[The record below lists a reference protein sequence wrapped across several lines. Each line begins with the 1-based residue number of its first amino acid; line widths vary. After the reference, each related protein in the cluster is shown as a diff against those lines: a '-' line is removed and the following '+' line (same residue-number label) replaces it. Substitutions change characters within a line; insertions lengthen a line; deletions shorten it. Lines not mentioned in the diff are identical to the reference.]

1 MKAVI
6 LAAGLGTRLDP
17 LTKEVPKGL
26 LKVAGREILYRTMKA
41 LEELGIE
48 EFIVITNPKYKSKFE
63 EFLNRDGF
71 KHKII
76 LNKSPEKGN
85 GYSLY
90 LAKNYISDKFVL
102 VMGDH
107 IYEKAFF
114 ERALKCEG
122 LIIDKIGAFID
133 RKEATKVLY
142 ENKRIKDIG
151 KHLERW
157 NGFDT
162 GFFVL
167 TPEIFNYAEEII
179 KEKAKAELSEIV
191 KRARLKVSEVSGCF
205 WMDIDTPSELKR
217 ARREIIR
224 NSIKGAGD
232 GLISRTINR
241 KISTRISEVLIGYVI
256 PNQMTV
262 ITFFL
267 GIISALV
274 ALFNIPL
281 AGTLYQVSS
290 ILDGVD
296 GEIARASMRMSKFG
310 GWIDS
315 ILDRYVDFAFLLALA
330 FSTGPG
336 LKLWV
341 IIALA
346 IFGSVMVSYSTERY
360 RAAYSKDMYKEIP
373 IMRYLI
379 GKRDERIFLTM
390 VFCLINRIPELFAL
404 LAVITNLRIVLT
416 VWLAWKHDKNI

>member
-6 LAAGLGTRLDP
+6 LAAGLGTRLGS
-17 LTKEVPKGL
+17 LTEEVPKGL

-48 EFIVITNPKYKSKFE
+48 EFIVVTNPKYKSKFE
-63 EFLNRDGF
+63 EFLNRKGF

-90 LAKNYISDKFVL
+90 LVKDYVSDKFVL
-102 VMGDH
+102 VMSDH
-107 IYEKAFF
+107 LYEKAFF

-122 LIIDKIGAFID
+122 LIIDKIGMFINK
-133 RKEATKVLY
+133 KEATKVLY
-142 ENKRIKDIG
+142 ENERIRDIG

-157 NGFDT
+157 DGFDT

-191 KRARLKVSEVSGCF
+191 KRAKLKVSEVSGYL

-241 KISTRISEVLIGYVI
+241 KISTRISEVLINYVT
-256 PNQMTV
+256 PNQVTV

-267 GIISALV
+267 GIVSALV

-281 AGTLYQVSS
+281 AGALYQVSS

-310 GWIDS
+310 GWMDS

-330 FSTGPG
+330 FSINPS

-341 IIALA
+341 VIVLA
-346 IFGSVMVSYSTERY
+346 IFGSFMVSYSTERY
-360 RAAYSKDMYKEIP
+360 KAAYSKDIYKEIP
-373 IMRYLI
+373 AMKYLI

-390 VFCLINRIPELFAL
+390 IFCLINKIPELFVL
-404 LAVITNLRIVLT
+404 LAMITNLRIVLT